1 MFTSAP
7 AASASM
13 GLCVFVCFLRFSFW
27 FSPGFLRKETHRDC
41 VAMQRS
47 RKRNSWPPL
56 LFSIKGRQRAVSPF
70 SCLRRLQ
77 SSPRTFGLSGGWNS
91 KFAKLPRRNRLCLF
105 AAAAAATGQ
114 TKKTWWKNSHF
125 LILLQL
131 LLLLRPYRRPCDLG
145 CRSLMIGMRKL
156 PTWESRK

>member
-13 GLCVFVCFLRFSFW
+13 GLCVFCDFPFGFPQVFSGRKHTQTVLRCNDHVSVTL
-27 FSPGFLRKETHRDC
+27 GLLCCLALKEG
-41 VAMQRS
+41 
-47 RKRNSWPPL
+47 N
-56 LFSIKGRQRAVSPF
+56 AVSPC